1 LKPNES
7 TGRVRKELVRAHM
20 EGFEQAMEAALGA
33 ASEIGS
39 GDFNVEVRFEAHISV
54 TNPGVVNEYA
64 VRLISQN
71 D

>member
-1 LKPNES
+1 MRRES
-7 TGRVRKELVRAHM
+7 TGRVRREVVRAHM
-20 EGFEQAMEAALGA
+20 DGFEQAMEAALEA
-33 ASEIGS
+33 ASELGT
-39 GDFNVEVRFEAHISV
+39 GDHDIEVRFEAHITV